1 VRLAKLAVISA
12 FGVGA
17 AAGPAIGTL
26 WETPAQAPPKLQPP
40 AIGPYQP
47 VPMPLCP
54 ADTPYPG
61 ETSTREVGNYD
72 GALRHKAWAPGPLLL
87 AAGPG
92 AAR

>member
-1 VRLAKLAVISA
+1 MRLAKLAVIRA

-17 AAGPAIGTL
+17 ASGPAIRTL
-26 WETPAQAPPKLQPP
+26 WKTPAQAAPKPQPP
-40 AIGPYQP
+40 AIGRYQP

-72 GALRHKAWAPGPLLL
+72 GALRRKAWAPGPLLPT
-87 AAGPG
+87 AGPG